1 MAEIS
6 ASASASCHHQHHHHL
21 LRATSQTKALSPQA
35 TRAFTRSARIA
46 SHYGSSQLGGR
57 KSQIPSSQRMYTTPA
72 GGTTPN
78 NLGDRCGVESTTT
91 GEPTIHAVF
100 EENTST
106 WQYIV
111 SDPSSS
117 SAVIIDPVLDY
128 DRATQTITTDSAD
141 ALLQK
146 VRDCG
151 YKIEMILETHVH
163 ADHLTAASYLQNRL
177 AHLQHG
183 LKPPIG
189 IGKRIVQV
197 QNLFGARYGVP
208 VEEYKGV
215 FGKLFEDDEVFHIG
229 GLRASTVHLPGHT
242 PDHLGYRIG
251 ENIFCGDSIFHAD
264 IGTARCDFPGGSAH
278 ALFQSCRKLLSL
290 PDDVKIWTG
299 HDYPPD
305 DRPRPCPWM
314 TVEEHRRLNRH
325 LRDGTGEDEYIA
337 LREERDAQLPAPKLL
352 HQSLQFNIRA
362 GRLPAPTKAGF
373 RLLHLPLRL
382 DEVEEW

>member
-1 MAEIS
+1 MFVARGSTRLARAGLPCMAEIS

-251 ENIFCGDSIFHAD
+251 GM
-264 IGTARCDFPGGSAH
+264 P
-278 ALFQSCRKLLSL
+278 Q
-290 PDDVKIWTG
+290 P
-299 HDYPPD
+299 
-305 DRPRPCPWM
+305 
-314 TVEEHRRLNRH
+314 
-325 LRDGTGEDEYIA
+325 
-337 LREERDAQLPAPKLL
+337 
-352 HQSLQFNIRA
+352 
-362 GRLPAPTKAGF
+362 
-373 RLLHLPLRL
+373 
-382 DEVEEW
+382 

>member
-1 MAEIS
+1 MARGGTRLARAGLPCMTEIS
-6 ASASASCHHQHHHHL
+6 ASASASCHHHHHHL
-21 LRATSQTKALSPQA
+21 LRATSQAKALSPQA
-35 TRAFTRSARIA
+35 TRGFSRTARVT
-46 SHYGSSQLGGR
+46 SRYGPAELRGR
-57 KSQIPSSQRMYTTPA
+57 KSQIPSQRMYSTTPA
-72 GGTTPN
+72 GGTSPN
-78 NLGDRCGVESTTT
+78 DLGDRCGVESTTT
-91 GEPTIHAVF
+91 GEPTIHAIF

-111 SDPSSS
+111 SDPASSA
-117 SAVIIDPVLDY
+117 AVIIDPVLDY

-151 YKIEMILETHVH
+151 YKIEMILETHAH

-183 LKPPIG
+183 QKPPIG

-229 GLRASTVHLPGHT
+229 ELKATTVHLPGHT

-251 ENIFCGDSIFHAD
+251 GNYVPVF
-264 IGTARCDFPGGSAH
+264 TKTQP
-278 ALFQSCRKLLSL
+278 
-290 PDDVKIWTG
+290 
-299 HDYPPD
+299 YM
-305 DRPRPCPWM
+305 PCL
-314 TVEEHRRLNRH
+314 TT
-325 LRDGTGEDEYIA
+325 D
-337 LREERDAQLPAPKLL
+337 
-352 HQSLQFNIRA
+352 
-362 GRLPAPTKAGF
+362 
-373 RLLHLPLRL
+373 
-382 DEVEEW
+382 